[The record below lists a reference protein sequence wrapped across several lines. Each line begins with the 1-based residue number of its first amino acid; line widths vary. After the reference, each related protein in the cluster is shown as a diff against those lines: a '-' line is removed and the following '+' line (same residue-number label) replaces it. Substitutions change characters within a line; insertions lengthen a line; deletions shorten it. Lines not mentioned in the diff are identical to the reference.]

1 MRRSGAVLL
10 AASQAVPHLPGGPPP
25 SRAVCF
31 RPLQAF
37 VRGQHLVLID
47 FVLTLVLYLGGKKE
61 QEQTDKAV
69 AQTVSLKSLAGW
81 KLCDF
86 LKRLGSCL
94 LMYLLGRLL
103 PAPIADCKF

>member
-61 QEQTDKAV
+61 QEQV
-69 AQTVSLKSLAGW
+69 ICLKSPV
-81 KLCDF
+81 
-86 LKRLGSCL
+86 
-94 LMYLLGRLL
+94 Y
-103 PAPIADCKF
+103 